1 MSWPFREVNLKT
13 KGNKICLSFGLTSPF
28 QMHSCFSLHVLLC
41 EWKKKKKH
49 ALVHQVFFSPLS
61 PSEVLKGISNRAG
74 KPWLN
79 KTWYFPLI
87 PSIGRLHTMHFVS
100 KPLLQANIEKTIEEA
115 SMERIWSALETAL
128 VLYQGSHQP
137 WKRRLPHPLIV
148 FFPFSFLISFLL

>member
-1 MSWPFREVNLKT
+1 MALPAPSKCIHVSLCMSCYVNGKR
-13 KGNKICLSFGLTSPF
+13 KKACFGPSG
-28 QMHSCFSLHVLLC
+28 
-41 EWKKKKKH
+41 
-49 ALVHQVFFSPLS
+49 FFSPLS

-137 WKRRLPHPLIV
+137 WKRRLPHPRIV
-148 FFPFSFLISFLL
+148 FFPFSFLIYFLL

>member
-1 MSWPFREVNLKT
+1 MAQFWPYQPLPNAFMFLSA
-13 KGNKICLSFGLTSPF
+13 CLV
-28 QMHSCFSLHVLLC
+28 MWM
-41 EWKKKKKH
+41 EKEKKRH
-49 ALVHQVFFSPLS
+49 ALVHQVFFFPLS

-137 WKRRLPHPLIV
+137 WKRRSPPPPTV
-148 FFPFSFLISFLL
+148 FFPFSFLYFHFLSQVPIISL